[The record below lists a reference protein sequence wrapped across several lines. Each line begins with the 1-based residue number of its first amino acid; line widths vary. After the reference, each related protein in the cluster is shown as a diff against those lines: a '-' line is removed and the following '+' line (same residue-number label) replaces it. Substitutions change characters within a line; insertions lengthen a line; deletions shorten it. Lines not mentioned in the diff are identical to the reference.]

1 MVLPFAPPAHGRF
14 DKLQFT
20 GYHIPDS
27 ALPQPASSTMR
38 TTSLCALLLLLTVGP
53 RLTAADPVPNDK
65 PIPTKDAASKMT
77 LPDGFTATL
86 FAGEP
91 DIVQPIAFCFDDRGR
106 MWVVECLSYPKWSKD
121 GKGSD
126 RVVILE
132 DTDGDGTFD
141 KKTVFMDNGV
151 NLSGIEIGFGGVWLC
166 SSPNLLFVPIL
177 EGDKPGKAEVKLDGW
192 NMIDTKHNIFNSLV
206 WGPDGWL
213 YGCNGIQAKAWVGA
227 PGTPKDKRTY
237 LDCGVWRYHPTR
249 KTFEAVAHGTT
260 NPFGLDFD
268 DHGELFITNCVID
281 HLFHFVPGGH
291 YERMYGVDANP
302 HVYGL
307 MKSCVDY
314 RHWAGGDWTTSRTTG
329 TGGKPEHSDAGGGH
343 AHSGAA
349 IYLADNFPAEYR
361 NTLFTANI
369 HGNRLNNDGLART
382 PSGMKGVRRK
392 DFLFAN
398 DSWFRGICVKT
409 GPEGGLYVSD
419 WCDTGE
425 CHNYDKADTSNG
437 RIFRVVYKGAKL
449 WKGDVSKMTDAELVK
464 LQLSLNDWIV
474 RRARRVLQERAA
486 AGTLEKGTADLLRQ
500 MLRAEQNPTRR
511 LRALW
516 ALSATNTLAGEDV
529 LNLISDRDEAL
540 RSWGLRIAIADRTRF
555 TAVEYV
561 QIQRAIENESSP
573 YVRINIASAILQ
585 AGLQGA
591 PNTACFNKFVA
602 NTHTIDDPH
611 LALMTWYCFEQSL
624 SRGWKSAG
632 DLILKMR
639 HSQLRRN
646 VVHFALSQPDERKL
660 RDDFE
665 LFGEILVR
673 SARQGAK
680 EDDEIVLDILKGVR
694 DSLQGRK
701 VLPVSERW
709 GTTIR
714 HLTTKSPAIARE
726 AEAVG
731 VLFGEESILDML
743 KTRVTDTTAKP
754 EDRRAAVEL
763 LAPRRLPDFARTL
776 HALLDDTALRGTAIR
791 ALAGFADAGTPAAII
806 TAYPKFTAEEKTDA
820 VQTLAAR
827 AGFAKELLGAIE
839 KGTIPRAD
847 VPVTAAR
854 QVLAL
859 NDKGVTERLEKV
871 WGKITPAS
879 KERAALMKKW
889 KDVLTED
896 RLAKADAGNGR
907 ALFTKHCASCHKMF
921 GEGQAVGPELTGS
934 QRANLDYV
942 LENVLDPS
950 AVVPREYQMVN
961 FTLADERVVGGIVL
975 RETKDAVTVRT
986 VNDTLT
992 LPVADILTRKQ
1003 TPVSIMPE
1011 GLFDQMKPDEVRD
1024 LVAYLRA
1031 KEQVPLTK
1039 K

>member
-1 MVLPFAPPAHGRF
+1 
-14 DKLQFT
+14 
-20 GYHIPDS
+20 
-27 ALPQPASSTMR
+27 MR
-38 TTSLCALLLLLTVGP
+38 TISLAALLLLFALGS
-53 RLTAADPVPNDK
+53 RLTAAEPAPNNK
-65 PIPTKDAASKMT
+65 PIPAKEAAGKMT

-91 DIVQPIAFCFDDRGR
+91 DIVQPIAFTFDDRGR

-132 DTDGDGTFD
+132 DTDGNGTFD
-141 KKTVFMDNGV
+141 KKTVFLDNGV

-177 EGDKPGKAEVKLDGW
+177 EGDKPGKPEVKLDGW

-249 KTFEAVAHGTT
+249 NTFEAVAHGTT

-268 DHGELFITNCVID
+268 DYGELFITNCVID

-291 YERMYGVDANP
+291 YERMYGQDANP

-329 TGGKPEHSDAGGGH
+329 VGGKPEHSDAGGGH

-349 IYLADNFPAEYR
+349 IYLTDNFPAEYR

-369 HGNRLNNDGLART
+369 HGNRLNNDGLERT
-382 PSGMKGVRRK
+382 KSGYKGVRRK

-425 CHNYDKADTSNG
+425 CHNYDTVDATNG
-437 RIFRVVYKGAKL
+437 RIYRVVYKGAKP
-449 WKGDVSKMTDAELVK
+449 WRGDVSKMTDDELVK
-464 LQLSLNDWIV
+464 LQSSTNDWFV
-474 RRARRVLQERAA
+474 RKARRVLQERAA
-486 AGTLEKGTADLLRQ
+486 AGKLVSQIETTRSLRAMMTNERDTPRKLRAIWAIHAVSQLTAGDVQALAKDSDPAIRIQAAVLALDDPEPSKMVREIVSFMGADEVPSVRRALAGQAHRLDGYYRLGLVSLLLKRPADPETALMLWYAIEPTVSTADLKELAT
-500 MLRAEQNPTRR
+500 LPNPLLTELAVRKLLSDSGTRTTN
-511 LRALW
+511 LTECVAVLSKVDSDAGRAL
-516 ALSATNTLAGEDV
+516 
-529 LNLISDRDEAL
+529 IL
-540 RSWGLRIAIADRTRF
+540 RG
-555 TAVEYV
+555 
-561 QIQRAIENESSP
+561 
-573 YVRINIASAILQ
+573 
-585 AGLQGA
+585 
-591 PNTACFNKFVA
+591 
-602 NTHTIDDPH
+602 
-611 LALMTWYCFEQSL
+611 M
-624 SRGWKSAG
+624 
-632 DLILKMR
+632 
-639 HSQLRRN
+639 
-646 VVHFALSQPDERKL
+646 
-660 RDDFE
+660 
-665 LFGEILVR
+665 
-673 SARQGAK
+673 
-680 EDDEIVLDILKGVR
+680 R
-694 DSLQGRK
+694 DSLSGAK
-701 VLPVSERW
+701 VTALPPHWATVYADLMTSKTAEVRYLGDEVALILGDPRAVATLRARVSDTR
-709 GTTIR
+709 TPTADRQTAIR
-714 HLTTKSPAIARE
+714 
-726 AEAVG
+726 
-731 VLFGEESILDML
+731 
-743 KTRVTDTTAKP
+743 
-754 EDRRAAVEL
+754 L
-763 LAPRRLPDFARTL
+763 LAQRKLPDFAKTL
-776 HALLDDTALRGTAIR
+776 HALLDDDALRGTAIR
-791 ALAGFADAGTPAAII
+791 ALAGFADADTPAAII
-806 TAYPKFTAEEKTDA
+806 KAYPKFTALEKTDA

-827 AGFAKELLGAIE
+827 AGFAKELLDAIE
-839 KGTIPRAD
+839 KGHIPRAD
-847 VPVTAAR
+847 VPVVTAR

-859 NDKGVTERLEKV
+859 NDKGISERLEKV

-879 KERAALMKKW
+879 KERVALMKKW
-889 KDVLTED
+889 KGVLTED
-896 RLAKADAGNGR
+896 RLAKADVGHGR
-907 ALFTKHCASCHKMF
+907 VLFAKHCASCHKMF

-934 QRANLDYV
+934 QRTNLDYV

-975 RETKDAVTVRT
+975 RETKDAITVRT

-992 LPVADILTRKQ
+992 IPTGDVLTRKQ

-1031 KEQVPLTK
+1031 KEQVPLSK